1 MKVDVFLSKK
11 KILHEALQLARS
23 FFYFLF
29 LIYKYVCV
37 CVYIYIYIVV
47 LQNSK
52 LNFFVK
58 K

>member
-1 MKVDVFLSKK
+1 MFSYQKKK

-37 CVYIYIYIVV
+37 CVCIVV